1 MSKKVNLYLKKA
13 KKHLEE
19 SLKLVSRASHKFDL
33 KDTVKTK
40 EDKEFY
46 DVEYNHCGNIE
57 LLEASKSIIPTYDA
71 DTTYFVI

>member
-1 MSKKVNLYLKKA
+1 MTYK
-13 KKHLEE
+13 E
-19 SLKLVSRASHKFDL
+19 L
-33 KDTVKTK
+33 KDILNGLSDTQLDRNAQVWST